1 LRRTAPPR
9 LGAGLPPRPRPRR
22 RDPLRPQPVAV
33 LVVVIG
39 AAVPP
44 AAHVPLAP
52 FELEL
57 VPRVQPRSQLPRL
70 VRTATPQCAAEVSHA
85 ITVVHAAAPP
95 GVLTLVSGSGW
106 LLGPAESFV
115 AGVPLLV
122 VESHDPS
129 SVLGETLGRDR
140 PSGIQRTR
148 PRPTTRPRQQGTP
161 ESRRTRATSIPS
173 PHHPVRPPGS
183 PADAPD
189 AVSPG
194 GGRRAP
200 RPTSTAASR
209 SGRSVSIPSTPQSS
223 SRSMSAVSSTVQ
235 TCTGSPDACSAATS
249 PGVRTRRPFQY
260 SGICTTSTG
269 GRHSR
274 HSLKRC
280 RMTKRRICSSD
291 ALVGPGY

>member
-1 LRRTAPPR
+1 GGAGRRTLAAALLRSTGRGLDHQLAPHAAHAVHIPRVVHRVAHLLVAGQRAPQRHHAVLDQHLDPVRVHPRVVEQRLLDVLPDLLVRAAPSQQPLVVRTVAVPRGAVRLPLTPPPPLRRTAPPR

-140 PSGIQRTR
+140 PSGI
-148 PRPTTRPRQQGTP
+148 
-161 ESRRTRATSIPS
+161 
-173 PHHPVRPPGS
+173 
-183 PADAPD
+183 
-189 AVSPG
+189 
-194 GGRRAP
+194 
-200 RPTSTAASR
+200 
-209 SGRSVSIPSTPQSS
+209 
-223 SRSMSAVSSTVQ
+223 
-235 TCTGSPDACSAATS
+235 
-249 PGVRTRRPFQY
+249 
-260 SGICTTSTG
+260 
-269 GRHSR
+269 
-274 HSLKRC
+274 
-280 RMTKRRICSSD
+280 
-291 ALVGPGY
+291 